1 MPKKSLIEELD
12 RAIDRMIGD
21 PGACLPDVDSRI
33 APLIRIAADLRDLAT
48 DKFQG
53 RLKRE
58 LLASLAPASHA
69 GTVSPDRS
77 DAPLGLTVDTVDTD
91 DPNRGRRDQGT
102 GYDLQPRDIAAAL
115 ENLEKAG
122 SDSPASSLG
131 LLATLDQHEVG
142 VARYSDQTP
151 LWSRNPDADELL
163 HVLEGELDVTSLT
176 EDGLVHTS
184 VPAGSI
190 FVCHRGLW
198 HWHRPLPTAS
208 LLFVGPENGT
218 EYSHAELPRLDP
230 GQGLRGA
237 RRRSATQKRDGGAE
251 SAGVAPQMAARNVRA
266 ALSGIPVLAISE
278 KTTGEE
284 AAAAF
289 PQLGS
294 LDGCGLY
301 AGRFSGL
308 SPWERHTS
316 ADELL
321 HVLEGE
327 LEITTL
333 TDQGPVRNTLR
344 AGTVF
349 VCPRGLWH
357 RQYSKHGVLEFSAT
371 PQPTEVSFAEDPR
384 A

>member
-1 MPKKSLIEELD
+1 MPKKSLIEDLD
-12 RAIDRMIGD
+12 QAVARVIGN
-21 PGACLPDVDSRI
+21 PGEHLPEVDSRI

-48 DKFQG
+48 DEFQA
-53 RLKRE
+53 RLKQE
-58 LLASLAPASHA
+58 LLRSLSDPAHA
-69 GTVSPDRS
+69 GTDKLDRV
-77 DAPLGLTVDTVDTD
+77 DYPLGVTAETSQPTAGQRNKAAEPALE
-91 DPNRGRRDQGT
+91 
-102 GYDLQPRDIAAAL
+102 PRDIAAAL
-115 ENLEKAG
+115 HSLERTAQG
-122 SDSPASSLG
+122 SPARAVKV
-131 LLATLDQHEVG
+131 LASLDQWMVG

-151 LWSRNPDADELL
+151 LWNRNPDSDELL

-176 EDGLVHTS
+176 EAGPVHTS
-184 VPAGSI
+184 VPAGAV
-190 FVCHRGLW
+190 FVCRRGLW
-198 HWHRPLPTAS
+198 HRQRPRTTAS
-208 LLFVGPENGT
+208 LLLVRPKKGT
-218 EYSHAELPRLDP
+218 EYSQAEPPKPDLPKPDHASGVRHKSTT
-230 GQGLRGA
+230 RKRAGA
-237 RRRSATQKRDGGAE
+237 AE
-251 SAGVAPQMAARNVRA
+251 SEAEAPQMTARNVRA

-278 KTTGEE
+278 MTTGEE

-294 LDGCGLY
+294 LNGCGLY

-333 TDQGPVRNTLR
+333 TDQGPIRNTLR

-357 RQYSKHGVLEFSAT
+357 RQYSARGVLEFSAT
-371 PQPTEVSFAEDPR
+371 PQPTDVSFAEDPR

>member
-12 RAIDRMIGD
+12 RAMNRLIGNPD
-21 PGACLPDVDSRI
+21 EPLPDVDSRI
-33 APLIRIAADLRDLAT
+33 APLVRIAAELRNLAT
-48 DKFQG
+48 DEFQE
-53 RLKRE
+53 RLKQELLRSVSVPDYAGTDRLNRADGVASATVETRE
-58 LLASLAPASHA
+58 PIAGQRSQATGLDLEPRDVAAALNSLDETAARSPARSVRVLASL
-69 GTVSPDRS
+69 DRW
-77 DAPLGLTVDTVDTD
+77 
-91 DPNRGRRDQGT
+91 R
-102 GYDLQPRDIAAAL
+102 
-115 ENLEKAG
+115 
-122 SDSPASSLG
+122 
-131 LLATLDQHEVG
+131 VG

-151 LWSRNPDADELL
+151 FWNRNPDADELL

-176 EDGLVHTS
+176 EAGPVHTS
-184 VPAGSI
+184 VPAGSV
-190 FVCHRGLW
+190 FVCRRGLW
-198 HWHRPLPTAS
+198 HWQRPRATAS
-208 LLFVGPENGT
+208 LLLVRPEKGT
-218 EYSHAELPRLDP
+218 EHSRAKHPMTAPNQKVRGGGSPKPTGRKRADRAE
-230 GQGLRGA
+230 
-237 RRRSATQKRDGGAE
+237 AE
-251 SAGVAPQMAARNVRA
+251 AGAPQMTARNVRD
-266 ALSGIPVLAISE
+266 ALSGIPVLAISD

-294 LDGCGLY
+294 LNGCGLY

-333 TDQGPVRNTLR
+333 TDQGPVRNMLS
-344 AGTVF
+344 AGTIF

-357 RQYSKHGVLEFSAT
+357 RQYSAHGVLEFSAT
-371 PQPTEVSFAEDPR
+371 PQPTEVSFAQDPR